1 MNIRLVRTIEDRL
14 VAQEFDEKF
23 ILNHM
28 AQLGYEYAGRTKIG
42 GHLRTELEDQP
53 RFTGLCGPMWD
64 GDAIRYEDQA
74 TNEYLS
80 K

>member
-1 MNIRLVRTIEDRL
+1 MKVRLVRTIEDRL
-14 VAQEFDEKF
+14 VAQEFDIEH

-28 AQLGYEYAGRTKIG
+28 AALGFEYAGRTKKG
-42 GHLRTELEDQP
+42 SHLRSELQDQP
-53 RFTGLCGPMWD
+53 RFVGLAGPMWD

-80 K
+80 R